1 MKSGRPGASSSAP
14 AQLYCCDLGA
24 ADATAA
30 LMSPAA
36 VYEPAPA
43 YAAATAFAGGGRPRG
58 MRRQI

>member
-36 VYEPAPA
+36 VRAAPA
-43 YAAATAFAGGGRPRG
+43 YAAATAFAGSRG
-58 MRRQI
+58 EAELRQI